1 MTMKKPFKGGVLM
14 LLVVLSL
21 INLTLNGCSNQKVQS
36 NNSGNVV
43 AGDSL
48 YVTEGYQKKLESL
61 KLTEVV
67 AMPYFKS
74 PFICVAQDSNGTQ
87 FAVIFR
93 ESGEI
98 YREQLPVRY
107 QEIINLIE
115 SKVGYKVYLSDENF
129 KNIHLFEINGNL
141 VWSYD
146 DGKNKLYL
154 DKEGRE
160 TEPFI
165 NK

>member
-1 MTMKKPFKGGVLM
+1 MKKNFKGGVLM
-14 LLVVLSL
+14 LLVVLAL

-36 NNSGNVV
+36 NKSGDV

-48 YVTEGYQKKLESL
+48 YVPEGYQKKLESL

-74 PFICVAQDSNGTQ
+74 PFISVAQDSNGTQ

-98 YREQLPVRY
+98 DRVQLPVRY
-107 QEIINLIE
+107 VEIMNLIE
-115 SKVGYKVYLSDENF
+115 SKGYKIKLSENN
-129 KNIHLFEINGNL
+129 KNLHLFEIKGNI
-141 VWSYD
+141 VWNYAEGD
-146 DGKNKLYL
+146 KKLYL
-154 DKEGRE
+154 DKEGKE
-160 TEPFI
+160 IDPFI